1 MDEGVITGPY
11 PLMEELSVLRQ
22 RKSELE
28 QQLNGL
34 QDSRK
39 QLMVQLESLM
49 KMIKVVFKISSSQIM
64 QFITYDPSFVPSIP
78 RISSY
83 RPVLL
88 RLRLLLQAVGKV
100 LRSRPNLIKPSSP
113 RQWIIPT
120 VILTQ
125 VVLIGVKI

>member
-1 MDEGVITGPY
+1 MDDNAISGPY

-34 QDSRK
+34 QESRK

-49 KMIKVVFKISSSQIM
+49 KMIKVIKNPPINR
-64 QFITYDPSFVPSIP
+64 TTATDNHLSIFF

-83 RPVLL
+83 PHVQLHHHHRHRAVAKAP
-88 RLRLLLQAVGKV
+88 RLKSNR
-100 LRSRPNLIKPSSP
+100 
-113 RQWIIPT
+113 
-120 VILTQ
+120 
-125 VVLIGVKI
+125 

>member
-49 KMIKVVFKISSSQIM
+49 KMIKVI
-64 QFITYDPSFVPSIP
+64 
-78 RISSY
+78 
-83 RPVLL
+83 LE
-88 RLRLLLQAVGKV
+88 
-100 LRSRPNLIKPSSP
+100 RSGLSNNSVRNI
-113 RQWIIPT
+113 
-120 VILTQ
+120 
-125 VVLIGVKI
+125 

>member
-49 KMIKVVFKISSSQIM
+49 KMIKVI
-64 QFITYDPSFVPSIP
+64 
-78 RISSY
+78 
-83 RPVLL
+83 
-88 RLRLLLQAVGKV
+88 
-100 LRSRPNLIKPSSP
+100 
-113 RQWIIPT
+113 
-120 VILTQ
+120 
-125 VVLIGVKI
+125 